1 VLGSDR
7 AVHVATKTCVSRVFD
22 LNTHGLPQ
30 MPGVQVYHGALTGG
44 GETAN
49 NDSRRRT
56 APPGFD
62 PAGLCDY
69 FDYPIMRLKV
79 AEGRI
84 TISVFAASV

>member
-1 VLGSDR
+1 MTLDD
-7 AVHVATKTCVSRVFD
+7 A
-22 LNTHGLPQ
+22 
-30 MPGVQVYHGALTGG
+30 
-44 GETAN
+44 
-49 NDSRRRT
+49 T

-84 TISVFAASV
+84 TISVFAASVW